1 MRRMGRRAEQG
12 GLEALYRRR
21 FRDFLRIAAA
31 ITGDESLAHDAVQD
45 GFGRALRSL
54 GAFRG
59 EAPLEA
65 WVWRIVIN
73 SAYDARPEEQLVLVA
88 NPPEQAEP
96 PPPNGSSLNFAG
108 WLAGLPERQRLVVF
122 LRYAVDL
129 DYRSIAVALGVTVGT
144 VSATLHAA
152 HERLRRAI
160 EEVPG

>member
-1 MRRMGRRAEQG
+1 MEKRADDG

-21 FRDFLRIAAA
+21 FDDFLRIAAA
-31 ITGDESLAHDAVQD
+31 ITGDESLAHDAAQE

-54 GAFRG
+54 PTFRG

-73 SAYDARPEEQLVLVA
+73 AAYDARPAEQLVFVA
-88 NPPEQAEP
+88 DPPEQAEP
-96 PPPNGSSLNFAG
+96 SRNGSSSNFAG

-122 LRYAVDL
+122 LRYAADL
-129 DYRSIAVALGVTVGT
+129 DYRTISVALGVEVGT

-152 HERLRRAI
+152 HERLR
-160 EEVPG
+160 

>member
-1 MRRMGRRAEQG
+1 MGTMGGRVEQA

-54 GAFRG
+54 RTFRG

-73 SAYDARPEEQLVLVA
+73 SAYDARPAEQLILVA
-88 NPPEQAEP
+88 NPPEHAE

-108 WLAGLPERQRLVVF
+108 WLVGLPERQRLVVF